1 MISCDHPLQVYLF
14 SISGFHTVS
23 DVTVETHLPDAI
35 EPVSGDPKGVELQ
48 VSQDFEES
56 SFPLEQVQCPL
67 LVLFRSI
74 VSSCFFVF
82 ISFLFLPAGSVQEKK
97 SSRLRCAL
105 LSLHICHFQTDFHDI

>member
-1 MISCDHPLQVYLF
+1 MISCDHPLQVYFLF

-56 SFPLEQVQCPL
+56 SFPLEQVH
-67 LVLFRSI
+67 VL
-74 VSSCFFVF
+74 C
-82 ISFLFLPAGSVQEKK
+82 
-97 SSRLRCAL
+97 
-105 LSLHICHFQTDFHDI
+105 